1 MKNNIYKIVLGV
13 ASLVFVGASVTS
25 CQDAIDIV
33 QPGQLD
39 DESTF
44 KSISDLD
51 LYLNGIYNIVDPTN
65 EVYISAILSDEVK
78 PGKGSGGQEFQQHR
92 FFL

>member
-1 MKNNIYKIVLGV
+1 MRLILC
-13 ASLVFVGASVTS
+13 SLE
-25 CQDAIDIV
+25 
-33 QPGQLD
+33 QLD

-78 PGKGSGGQEFQQHR
+78 PGKGSGGQEFQQHH
-92 FFL
+92 FSLIAQINLLPIHG